1 MTAPAPLRRTFVGP
15 QGIRAGWR
23 LLLFVV
29 LAQGVIGLPLQWFVV
44 RVLGLGDG
52 GEWTAPGFML
62 AETVGGLGIV
72 PTFAAAWLM
81 SRMERRPFGA
91 YGLPSRGAFG
101 RQFWAGWG
109 WGLGGVAALAALI
122 AALGG
127 LRVAGWALSGAA
139 LARAAVLW
147 AIAMTLIGLAEEFAF
162 RGYPQFTLASGIGFW
177 RAAALLSLVFGGL
190 HYFLKPMENLA
201 DFASVGLI
209 GLFLCL
215 TLRLSH
221 RTGRDLRGMSNSI
234 QLLCSTGAF
243 SRFPDLTDYRSILTF
258 GPNLE
263 VDGFELM
270 FYPDWTAEIEHIASE
285 LLKAGLKFPAIHAE
299 KGIAPALVS
308 SKPEE
313 REQGWQWMQ
322 ASCQLGNLLGANLLV
337 FHLWGFPDYDE
348 KIEQNLQQ
356 LEHC

>member
-44 RVLGLGDG
+44 RVLGLGVG
-52 GEWTAPGFML
+52 GEWTAAGFML

-91 YGLPSRGAFG
+91 YGLPWRGAFG

-215 TLRLSH
+215 TLR
-221 RTGRDLRGMSNSI
+221 RTGSLWFAVGFHAAFDFAALFVFSAPNTGNEGKSLEGHLLNVSFRG
-234 QLLCSTGAF
+234 
-243 SRFPDLTDYRSILTF
+243 
-258 GPNLE
+258 
-263 VDGFELM
+263 
-270 FYPDWTAEIEHIASE
+270 PDWLTGGPRGIEAS
-285 LLKAGLKFPAIHAE
+285 
-299 KGIAPALVS
+299 ALVFVVI
-308 SKPEE
+308 
-313 REQGWQWMQ
+313 
-322 ASCQLGNLLGANLLV
+322 AALFLL
-337 FHLWGFPDYDE
+337 FHRLHPAARYPR
-348 KIEQNLQQ
+348 QQ
-356 LEHC
+356 SPGSAV

>member
-81 SRMERRPFGA
+81 SRIERRPFGA
-91 YGLPSRGAFG
+91 YGLPWRGAFG

-215 TLRLSH
+215 TLR
-221 RTGRDLRGMSNSI
+221 RTGSLWFAVGFHAGFDYAALTIVGAPNTGNGGRPISDH
-234 QLLCSTGAF
+234 LLVTTFTG
-243 SRFPDLTDYRSILTF
+243 
-258 GPNLE
+258 
-263 VDGFELM
+263 
-270 FYPDWTAEIEHIASE
+270 PDWLTGGPRGIEAS
-285 LLKAGLKFPAIHAE
+285 
-299 KGIAPALVS
+299 
-308 SKPEE
+308 
-313 REQGWQWMQ
+313 
-322 ASCQLGNLLGANLLV
+322 LLV
-337 FHLWGFPDYDE
+337 FPVIAALFVLFQRHYRAAGTPPSS
-348 KIEQNLQQ
+348 
-356 LEHC
+356 